1 MNLHPERARRTLEQ
15 QARDPA
21 AEWHEIYQRLV
32 LWELPAEARLGFQ
45 LAFYRPFAVPRMAK
59 ILAETGHFRRD
70 TTRRAYDTGL
80 VIHEIIAGGPDSPRG
95 QRMVRLMNALHDR
108 PDIRQEDLTYILNAL
123 IVIPTRFMDRH
134 GWRLVSDSEREATWR
149 FYHQLGER
157 MKITKLP
164 SSYTDAE
171 TMLDAYEADQ
181 LQPSPEGLVLTASA
195 IAALRDR
202 LPRPIR
208 AIAAQ
213 ITGVLVGDDRARWA
227 LGLPAPRGWLTGP
240 VRLGSA
246 LRRARVRQTPPP
258 REPSFRPGQPAGSVY
273 PHGYTLDQ
281 LGPKVM

>member
-1 MNLHPERARRTLEQ
+1 MNVHPERTRRTLEQ

-21 AEWHEIYQRLV
+21 TEWHEIYQRLV

-108 PDIRQEDLTYILNAL
+108 PDIHQEDMTYILNSL
-123 IVIPTRFMDRH
+123 IVIPTRFMDTY
-134 GWRLVSDSEREATWR
+134 GWRLVSDSERDATWR
-149 FYHQLGER
+149 SYDHLSER
-157 MKITKLP
+157 MMITNRP
-164 SSYTDAE
+164 SSYADAE
-171 TMLDAYEADQ
+171 NMLDQYEAEH
-181 LQPSPEGLVLTASA
+181 LHPSAEGRTLTQSA
-195 IAALRDR
+195 IAALRNR
-202 LPRPIR
+202 LPRPAR
-208 AIAAQ
+208 PFAAQ
-213 ITGVLVGDDRARWA
+213 ITGALIGDDRARWA
-227 LGLPAPRGWLTGP
+227 LGLPTARLGLTAL

-246 LRRARVRQTPPP
+246 LRQARTRRKPPP
-258 REPSFRPGQPAGSVY
+258 SEPSFRPGQPAGSIY

-281 LGPKVM
+281 LGPKVI